1 MLVNDLIGSNRK
13 AIKLKITKKL
23 LDNVYSLGRMFRKL
37 YTKQYVYITL
47 FFLSFQVN
55 PQRQSD
61 GFSIT
66 VHGRVNSF
74 QSHFLT
80 PEQCN

>member
-13 AIKLKITKKL
+13 AIKLEITKKL

-47 FFLSFQVN
+47 FLSFI
-55 PQRQSD
+55 S
-61 GFSIT
+61 GKST
-66 VHGRVNSF
+66 
-74 QSHFLT
+74 T
-80 PEQCN
+80 PVRWVFNNRSW